1 MFQAFILLCS
11 EIFSGGVHI
20 NLMQRNMVD
29 VNRKQLMS
37 SYTGSTCKVMP
48 ALTHGCN
55 PDTAYTFIHSN
66 NAIAEHKPLIT
77 DYSDQF
83 SFLKGLL
90 NNGSMPVGPGLNTDL
105 QPMRVSYET
114 LLSPERGS
122 ATVISERGSTV
133 TSSSNSDGFSEFG
146 AFDKRSL
153 FSKRD
158 YLCNFVSPEKDGFQ
172 HQFNQ
177 GVASNQN
184 FAAVT
189 FSSTLTEHS
198 EFADPT
204 LQISGHS
211 PQIDSGDCNLLR
223 ISVPTSHTFQKK
235 QQPPLYEK
243 FYKPL
248 MDEAPCSGSALSE
261 CCSSVAEKM
270 DPMHTHL
277 PPAKLNGVYVVPG
290 RSSHL
295 SSSTIV
301 PAPENSSIQLKIS
314 VAQQILCA
322 YNSHK
327 NSTGNHLESFI
338 DHLHL
343 TVCDKQTCMCDRA
356 FPLLLHFDDCCS
368 ADCKICGP
376 VREQCNPSKTYQ
388 SFEKFYNSVT
398 RDCGSA
404 SPRWSGSCSSENMRP
419 PAKRLKLSPD
429 CSERLLPPA
438 KHLKTEKTRSLLSS
452 ENSIASELASLAV
465 QPSNLEGLPSL
476 MQFPESPISI
486 NSEVLEGGIG
496 VLPKYIQNKSFNQD
510 NSGDYTYRLNSE
522 RFSPSKE
529 LNNGPEQIDHGICGE
544 FADAVEDKSN
554 ELGFN
559 AKDILLKELD
569 IASKEEMP
577 LVRTDLD
584 LAKPDLEAE
593 NEKKTTQESPVIRG
607 VSLIEFFSA
616 DEIEDHLSSLQRGIG
631 QRNSNE
637 ENEKQIPVSVNENT
651 CQLCAADKLLLAPIP
666 IYCSFC
672 GSRIKRNV
680 IYYSTSEENGMRHCF
695 CTSCYK
701 ARGRSI
707 TFYGITIPKVKME
720 KKKNVEEIEEPW
732 VQCDKCKSWQHQI
745 CALFND
751 KRDMEGQS
759 QYICPKCCLE
769 EIRNG
774 EYMMLSPK
782 ASVFFAKDLPRTLLS
797 DYIEQRL
804 FRRLQQEKE
813 DTANF
818 LGKKLNEVP
827 GAEDLFVRVVLSVNK
842 QLKVK
847 EQFLGIFHNGNYPD
861 GFPYRS
867 KVILLFQKIEGADVC
882 LFGMYV
888 QEFGSECSQPNHRCV
903 YISYLDSVKYFRPE
917 RVTSTGEAL
926 RTFVYHEILIGYLEY
941 CKKRGFV
948 ACYLWACPPVK
959 GEDYILYCHPEIQK
973 TPKSDKLRQWYHSML
988 RKASKENVVV
998 NFTNLYEHFFVST
1011 GKYYSKVTA
1020 ARLPYFDGDYWS
1032 SAAEITIR
1040 NMEKTN
1046 GEYSGQKV
1054 KKVMTKR
1061 TLKSMGHTNFS
1072 DDATKDILLMQKL
1085 GKTILSVKEDFIV
1098 VHLQFVCSYC
1108 HEVILSGCRW
1118 FCSQCKN
1125 LQLCQRCHDSE
1136 QDPDQ
1141 EEDTH
1146 TVNSKEKHVLSKVLV
1161 DDVRSDTNDEDIIL
1175 DNWLFEN
1182 RHVLLGFC
1190 QKNHYQ
1196 FDTLRQAKH
1205 SSMMILHYLHHPT
1218 MPTSEAKCNFCQ
1230 LNNSNGNDGNVCA
1243 SCYSKKLGSSRIH
1256 KLAYHSSVTDSETQS
1271 PCDEQPSPDEEPN
1284 SQYPQKKPFKQ
1295 MELLNVLEHASQC
1308 SATSSDPCSYPNCL
1322 KMKRLFY
1329 HSSKC
1334 KTGVRGGCIPCH
1346 KVWYIVKLHVRNCDQ
1361 IDCCIPRC
1369 RVEDTMEGPIL
1380 FRQLKHPNYRVSGR
1394 NCTAS

>member
-1 MFQAFILLCS
+1 MADFNC
-11 EIFSGGVHI
+11 
-20 NLMQRNMVD
+20 
-29 VNRKQLMS
+29 KQLMY
-37 SYTGSTCKVMP
+37 SYTGSTCEVMP
-48 ALTHGCN
+48 TLTQGYN
-55 PDTAYTFIHSN
+55 PDTTYPYNHSN
-66 NAIAEHKPLIT
+66 NSTAEHKPLVT

-90 NNGSMPVGPGLNTDL
+90 DNGSMPVGSSLNTDSHTR
-105 QPMRVSYET
+105 QVSYEM

-122 ATVISERGSTV
+122 ATAFSERGSTI
-133 TSSSNSDGFSEFG
+133 TSNSNSDGFSEFG
-146 AFDKRSL
+146 AFDKRSF

-158 YLCNFVSPEKDGFQ
+158 YLCNFVSAEKDSFQ

-184 FAAVT
+184 FAAMD

-204 LQISGHS
+204 LQISEHF
-211 PQIDSGDCNLLR
+211 PQMVLGDSNFPG
-223 ISVPTSHTFQKK
+223 ISVPKSHIFEQK
-235 QQPPLYEK
+235 QQPLFEQ

-248 MDEAPCSGSALSE
+248 MDCG
-261 CCSSVAEKM
+261 
-270 DPMHTHL
+270 
-277 PPAKLNGVYVVPG
+277 
-290 RSSHL
+290 
-295 SSSTIV
+295 
-301 PAPENSSIQLKIS
+301 
-314 VAQQILCA
+314 
-322 YNSHK
+322 
-327 NSTGNHLESFI
+327 TG
-338 DHLHL
+338 
-343 TVCDKQTCMCDRA
+343 
-356 FPLLLHFDDCCS
+356 DCCS
-368 ADCKICGP
+368 ACT
-376 VREQCNPSKTYQ
+376 Q
-388 SFEKFYNSVT
+388 
-398 RDCGSA
+398 
-404 SPRWSGSCSSENMRP
+404 WSGSCSLGNMLP
-419 PAKRLKLSPD
+419 PAKRLKHSPH
-429 CSERLLPPA
+429 CSEKLLPSG
-438 KHLKTEKTRSLLSS
+438 KHLKTEKACSLLSS
-452 ENSIASELASLAV
+452 ENSIASELASSVV
-465 QPSNLEGLPSL
+465 QPSNPEGLPSL
-476 MQFPESPISI
+476 LQFPESPISI
-486 NSEVLEGGIG
+486 NSEVLEGGIDF
-496 VLPKYIQNKSFNQD
+496 LPQSTQNQSFNQE
-510 NSGDYTYRLNSE
+510 NAGDYIYRLNAD

-529 LNNGPEQIDHGICGE
+529 LNIGPDQVDHRSFCE
-544 FADAVEDKSN
+544 FADAVKDKSN
-554 ELGFN
+554 ELGCN
-559 AKDILLKELD
+559 ATDILPKELD
-569 IASKEEMP
+569 TASKEEVTP
-577 LVRTDLD
+577 VRSNLD
-584 LAKPDLEAE
+584 LAKPDVEAE
-593 NEKKTTQESPVIRG
+593 NEKKIKPESPVTRG
-607 VSLIEFFSA
+607 VSLIEFFLA
-616 DEIEDHLSSLQRGIG
+616 DEIEDHISSLQQGIG
-631 QRNSNE
+631 QRKSKE
-637 ENEKQIPVSVNENT
+637 ENEKRLPLSVSENT
-651 CQLCAADKLLLAPIP
+651 CQLCAADKLLLAPVP
-666 IYCSFC
+666 IYCSYC
-672 GSRIKRNV
+672 GSRIKSSV

-707 TFYGITIPKVKME
+707 TFYGITIPKVKLE
-720 KKKNVEEIEEPW
+720 KMKNVEEIEEPW
-732 VQCDKCKSWQHQI
+732 VQCDKCQSWQHQI

-769 EIRNG
+769 EIRHG
-774 EYMMLSPK
+774 KYMTLSPK

-818 LGKKLNEVP
+818 IGKNPNEVP
-827 GAEDLFVRVVLSVNK
+827 GAEDLVVRVVLSVNK

-917 RVTSTGEAL
+917 RETATGEAL

-988 RKASKENVVV
+988 RKAAKENIVV

-1040 NMEKTN
+1040 NIEKKN
-1046 GEYSGQKV
+1046 GEDSGQKV

-1061 TLKSMGHTNFS
+1061 TLRSMGHTNFS
-1072 DDATKDILLMQKL
+1072 DDATKDILLMQEL

-1108 HEVILSGCRW
+1108 HGVILSGCRW

-1125 LQLCQRCHDSE
+1125 FQLCERCHDEE
-1136 QDPDQ
+1136 QGPD
-1141 EEDTH
+1141 EGHTH
-1146 TVNSKEKHVLSKVLV
+1146 TVSGKEKHALSKVVV
-1161 DDVRSDTNDEDIIL
+1161 DDVRSDTNDEDIIV

-1190 QKNHYQ
+1190 QKNYYQ

-1205 SSMMILHYLHHPT
+1205 SSMMILHYLHNTT
-1218 MPTSEAKCNFCQ
+1218 MPTSDETKCNFCQ
-1230 LNNSNGNDGNVCA
+1230 QNTNDNNGNVCA
-1243 SCYSKKLGSSRIH
+1243 TCYSKKLGSSRIH
-1256 KLAYHSSVTDSETQS
+1256 KLVYHSSVTDCETET
-1271 PCDEQPSPDEEPN
+1271 PHDEEPN
-1284 SQYPQKKPFKQ
+1284 LQHPHNEEPNLQHPHKKKFKQ

-1308 SATSSDPCSYPNCL
+1308 RATSTNPCSYPNCL
-1322 KMKRLFY
+1322 KLKRLFY

-1334 KTGVRGGCIPCH
+1334 KIGVHGSCIPCK
-1346 KVWYIVKLHVRNCDQ
+1346 KVCYILKLHTRDCDQ

-1369 RVEDTMEGPIL
+1369 RA
-1380 FRQLKHPNYRVSGR
+1380 LKS
-1394 NCTAS
+1394 